1 MVKNLLLIKVKLGLK
16 GTSEGFFLTITEL
29 IIRSP
34 KTEKEW
40 EQYFHFRW
48 GMLRKPLGMS
58 KNEGKDGIEQQ
69 SFHQMVTD
77 KKKNIIGVGR
87 VHFNNEEQAQIRY
100 MAVKENKQRAGIGTI
115 IVHKLEEYSSKQKRK
130 EVVLNSRENS
140 KKFYMSLGYEEL
152 GPFVSETGIPH
163 VKMRKTL

>member
-1 MVKNLLLIKVKLGLK
+1 M
-16 GTSEGFFLTITEL
+16 TITEL
-29 IIRSP
+29 IFRSP

-48 GMLRKPLGMS
+48 GVLRRPLGMS
-58 KNEGKDGIEQQ
+58 KSEGRDGIEQE
-69 SFHQMVTD
+69 SFHLMVTD
-77 KKKNIIGVGR
+77 KKNDIIGVGR

-100 MAVKENKQRAGIGTI
+100 MAVKESKQRTGIGTL

-140 KKFYMSLGYEEL
+140 KKFYLSLGFEEL